1 MLHRKTILLN
11 NFRNNL
17 IGDLKASGEIE
28 VLGLDGYKCQ
38 FITRHISVRFVGV
51 CMTAQIMLVTPYMPL
66 GCLLDYVRKNQE
78 NIGSK
83 VLLDWCTQI
92 ASVSS

>member
-1 MLHRKTILLN
+1 MTYVC
-11 NFRNNL
+11 
-17 IGDLKASGEIE
+17 AAAA
-28 VLGLDGYKCQ
+28 
-38 FITRHISVRFVGV
+38 GV

-92 ASVSS
+92 ASVSQSVSRLVHADRLGESVASVSQSPQ